1 MSKYLRKT
9 KKTNNAVSSP
19 ALIRARR
26 NVVWQAGL
34 AIITVILTIVII
46 FAMTSAWYTNIVQ
59 TSGLVFEAEAW
70 GFDGQITI
78 AEQSIQAAPGDE
90 GSIQLEVVNSSES
103 MTSVGISASKSRM
116 DENMQKR
123 LFFYVETQ
131 SVRNGETMDR
141 VYLNSMSSYTYT
153 LFSKSKLSLTEQT
166 HNDAPVKWQWVY
178 DMLGYYVLGTMMEDG
193 SFNAME
199 YLRPIEYDYDKATFD
214 YVVDT
219 ENNVHLE
226 LKTVDGTTTV
236 EEFLDQLSET
246 DGYANDIGTEPTNGY
261 YPVEVDEFH
270 HGVYVYLC
278 SYTDVEMATKYDT
291 DLGQQAA
298 DKDAENPMP
307 TYPVTLTVSAQKN
320 DEDVYYVTTL
330 SQLNSAMAL
339 FQGGTI
345 QLTEG
350 IVLDDDESIVIP
362 AGAQVLVDLNGKKI
376 EAAGRAIEAK
386 PGSSALFINGEITG
400 ADIGE
405 GIYASE
411 GIYAV
416 GAEVTLNK
424 MNISG
429 FVDAISVGD
438 HTNENVLDSKV
449 RIVDCVLSGK
459 DSSVYISGNGSA
471 SAQKTQL
478 IVERSKLSSD
488 AMVIW
493 GNGDANGNGRWGTDI
508 QIIDS
513 TLTSNENCEGAAIFH
528 PQKDS
533 TLTIYDSTLSGYT
546 GIAIKGGTV
555 SIQASQIMG
564 KGKGAETDFDDEG
577 NPVVNPSGFADT
589 GDAIYIET
597 NYGYDIRL
605 EIDGAEIP
613 EGETTK
619 YVTSAVTS
627 EHRNSIRV
635 WEADAA
641 NVSVKIFAGQFNEEQ
656 PGHYIASGSVQN
668 KRDERLY
675 EVTKSSN

>member
-46 FAMTSAWYTNIVQ
+46 FAMTSAWYTNIVE

-78 AEQSIQAAPGDE
+78 AEKSIQAAPGDE

-116 DENMQKR
+116 AEEMQKR

-178 DMLGYYVLGTMMEDG
+178 DMLGYYVLGTMTEDK
-193 SFNAME
+193 SFHAME

-236 EEFLDQLSET
+236 GEFLEQLSET
-246 DGYANDIGTEPTNGY
+246 DGYANDISKVPVNGY
-261 YPVEVDEFH
+261 YPVEVDDFGY
-270 HGVYVYLC
+270 GVYVYLS

-291 DLGQQAA
+291 DLGRQAA

-345 QLTEG
+345 QLTED
-350 IVLDDDESIVIP
+350 IKLAENEKIVIP
-362 AGAQVLVDLNGKKI
+362 TGAKLIVDLNQNTI
-376 EAAGRAIEAK
+376 DADARAIEAQ
-386 PGSSALFINGEITG
+386 PGSSVIFLNGKIVG
-400 ADIGE
+400 SGQA
-405 GIYASE
+405 E

-478 IVERSKLSSD
+478 IVEGSTLSSD

-513 TLTSNENCEGAAIFH
+513 TLTSKENCEGAAIFH

-533 TLTIYDSTLSGYT
+533 TLTIYNSTLSGFT

-555 SIQASQIMG
+555 SIQASQITGMG
-564 KGKGAETDFDDEG
+564 EGTDFDDAG

-597 NYGYDIRL
+597 NYGYDVRL

-668 KRDERLY
+668 KKGERLY

>member
-46 FAMTSAWYTNIVQ
+46 FAMTSAWYTNIVE

-78 AEQSIQAAPGDE
+78 AEKSIQAAPGDE

-116 DENMQKR
+116 AEEMQKR

-178 DMLGYYVLGTMMEDG
+178 DMLGYYVLGTMTEDG
-193 SFNAME
+193 SFHAME
-199 YLRPIEYDYDKATFD
+199 YLRPVEYDYDKATFD
-214 YVVDT
+214 YVSDADGK
-219 ENNVHLE
+219 VHLE
-226 LKTVDGTTTV
+226 LKTVDGVTTV
-236 EEFLDQLSET
+236 EEFLAQLSKT
-246 DGYANDIGTEPTNGY
+246 DGYANDIGTQPINGY

-278 SYTDVEMATKYDT
+278 SYTDVEMATRYDT
-291 DLGQQAA
+291 DLGRQAA

-345 QLTEG
+345 QLTADISLAEK
-350 IVLDDDESIVIP
+350 EKIVIP
-362 AGAQVLVDLNGKKI
+362 TGAKLIVDLNGKKI
-376 EAAGRAIEAK
+376 DADARAIEAQ
-386 PGSSALFINGEITG
+386 PGSSVIFLNGKIVG
-400 ADIGE
+400 SGQA
-405 GIYASE
+405 E

-424 MNISG
+424 VDISN

-438 HTNENVLDSKV
+438 HTDGNTLDSKV
-449 RIVDCVLSGK
+449 RIVDCTFSGK
-459 DSSVYISGNGSA
+459 DSAVYISGNGLA
-471 SAQKTQL
+471 SGQKTQL
-478 IVERSKLSSD
+478 IVERSTLSSD

-508 QIIDS
+508 QIINS
-513 TLTSNENCEGAAIFH
+513 TLSSLEKEGAAIFH

-555 SIQASQIMG
+555 SIQVSKITGMG
-564 KGKGAETDFDDEG
+564 EGADFDDKG

-613 EGETTK
+613 EGEATK

-641 NVSVKIFAGQFNEEQ
+641 NVSVKIVAGQFNEEQ

-668 KRDERLY
+668 KRGERLY

>member
-46 FAMTSAWYTNIVQ
+46 FAMTSAWYTNIVE

-78 AEQSIQAAPGDE
+78 AEKSIQAAPGDE

-116 DENMQKR
+116 AEEMQKR

-178 DMLGYYVLGTMMEDG
+178 DMLGYYVLGTMTEDG
-193 SFNAME
+193 SFHAME

-214 YVVDT
+214 YVSDADGK
-219 ENNVHLE
+219 VHLE
-226 LKTVDGTTTV
+226 LKTVDGVTTV
-236 EEFLDQLSET
+236 EEFLAQLSKT
-246 DGYANDIGTEPTNGY
+246 DGYANDISTQPTNGY

-278 SYTDVEMATKYDT
+278 SYTDVEMATRYDT
-291 DLGQQAA
+291 DLGRQAA
-298 DKDAENPMP
+298 EKDAENPMP

-345 QLTEG
+345 QLTED
-350 IVLDDDESIVIP
+350 ISLENEKIVIP
-362 AGAQVLVDLNGKKI
+362 TGAKLIVDLNQNTI
-376 EAAGRAIEAK
+376 SADARAIEAQ
-386 PGSSALFINGEITG
+386 PGSSVIFLNGEIVG
-400 ADIGE
+400 SGQA
-405 GIYASE
+405 E

-424 MNISG
+424 VNISN

-438 HTNENVLDSKV
+438 HTDGNTLDSKV
-449 RIVDCVLSGK
+449 RIVDCTFSGK
-459 DSSVYISGNGSA
+459 DSAVYISGNGLA
-471 SAQKTQL
+471 SGQKTQL
-478 IVERSKLSSD
+478 IVEGSELSSD

-493 GNGDANGNGRWGTDI
+493 GNGDTNGNGRWGTDI

-513 TLTSNENCEGAAIFH
+513 TLTSNEDYEGAAIFH

-533 TLTIYDSTLSGYT
+533 TLTIYDSTLSGFT

-555 SIQASQIMG
+555 SVQGSRIDG
-564 KGKGAETDFDDEG
+564 LGEGTDFDDKG
-577 NPVVNPSGFADT
+577 NPNANPSGFADT

-597 NYGYDIRL
+597 NYGYDISL
-605 EIDGAEIP
+605 KIDDAEILD
-613 EGETTK
+613 ENGGKTT
-619 YVTSAVTS
+619 VTSVIS
-627 EHRNSIRV
+627 SPHGQSLRV

-641 NVSVKIFAGQFNEEQ
+641 NVSVKIYAGEFDEEQ
-656 PGHYIASGSVQN
+656 PAHYIASGSVQSQTADGYAVKKN
-668 KRDERLY
+668 
-675 EVTKSSN
+675 SN

>member
-46 FAMTSAWYTNIVQ
+46 FAMTSAWYTNIVE

-78 AEQSIQAAPGDE
+78 AEKSIQAAPGDE

-116 DENMQKR
+116 AEEMQKR

-178 DMLGYYVLGTMMEDG
+178 DMLGYYVLGTMTEDG
-193 SFNAME
+193 SFHAME
-199 YLRPIEYDYDKATFD
+199 YLRPVEYDYDKATLD
-214 YVVDT
+214 YVSDADGK
-219 ENNVHLE
+219 VHLE
-226 LKTVDGTTTV
+226 LKTVDGVTTV
-236 EEFLDQLSET
+236 EEFLAQLSKT
-246 DGYANDIGTEPTNGY
+246 DGYANDIGTQPINGY

-278 SYTDVEMATKYDT
+278 SYTDVEMATRYDT
-291 DLGQQAA
+291 DLGRQAA

-345 QLTEG
+345 QLTADISLAEK
-350 IVLDDDESIVIP
+350 EKIVIP
-362 AGAQVLVDLNGKKI
+362 TGAKLIVDLNGKKI
-376 EAAGRAIEAK
+376 DADARAIEAQ
-386 PGSSALFINGEITG
+386 PGSSVIFLNGKIVG
-400 ADIGE
+400 SGQA
-405 GIYASE
+405 E

-424 MNISG
+424 VDISN

-438 HTNENVLDSKV
+438 HTDGNTLDSKV
-449 RIVDCVLSGK
+449 RIVDCTFSGK
-459 DSSVYISGNGSA
+459 DSAVYISGNGLA
-471 SAQKTQL
+471 SGQKTQL
-478 IVERSKLSSD
+478 IVERSTLSSD

-508 QIIDS
+508 QIINS
-513 TLTSNENCEGAAIFH
+513 TLSSLEKEGAAIFH

-555 SIQASQIMG
+555 SIQVSKITGMG
-564 KGKGAETDFDDEG
+564 EGADFDDKG

-613 EGETTK
+613 EGEATK

-641 NVSVKIFAGQFNEEQ
+641 NVSVKIVAGQFNEEQ

-668 KRDERLY
+668 KRGERLY

>member
-46 FAMTSAWYTNIVQ
+46 FAMTSAWYTNIVE

-78 AEQSIQAAPGDE
+78 AEKSIQAAPGDE

-116 DENMQKR
+116 AEEMQKR

-153 LFSKSKLSLTEQT
+153 LFSKSKLSLTDRT

-178 DMLGYYVLGTMMEDG
+178 DMLGYYVLGTMTDDDI
-193 SFNAME
+193 FYATE
-199 YLRPIEYDYDKATFD
+199 YLRPVEYDYDKATFD

-226 LKTVDGTTTV
+226 LKTVDGVTTV
-236 EEFLDQLSET
+236 EEFLAQLSKT
-246 DGYANDIGTEPTNGY
+246 DGYANDIGTQPINGY
-261 YPVEVDEFH
+261 YPVEVDEYG

-278 SYTDVEMATKYDT
+278 SYTDVEMATRYDT

-345 QLTEG
+345 QLTED
-350 IVLDDDESIVIP
+350 ISLADEKIVIP
-362 AGAQVLVDLNGKKI
+362 TGAKLIVDLNQNTI
-376 EAAGRAIEAK
+376 SAAARAIEAQ
-386 PGSSALFINGEITG
+386 PGSSVIFLNGEIVG
-400 ADIGE
+400 SGQA
-405 GIYASE
+405 E

-424 MNISG
+424 VNISN

-438 HTNENVLDSKV
+438 HTDGNTLDSKV
-449 RIVDCVLSGK
+449 RIVDCTFSGK
-459 DSSVYISGNGSA
+459 DSAVYISGNGLA
-471 SAQKTQL
+471 SGQKTQL
-478 IVERSKLSSD
+478 IVEGSTLSSD

-513 TLTSNENCEGAAIFH
+513 TLTSNENNEGAAIFH

-555 SIQASQIMG
+555 SIQVSKITGMG
-564 KGKGAETDFDDEG
+564 EGIDFDDKG

-613 EGETTK
+613 EEEATK
-619 YVTSAVTS
+619 YATSDVTSV
-627 EHRNSIRV
+627 HRNSIRV

-641 NVSVKIFAGQFNEEQ
+641 NVSVKIFAGQFDEEQ
-656 PGHYIASGSVQN
+656 PGHYIASGSKQN
-668 KRDERLY
+668 AVTGGRY

>member
-78 AEQSIQAAPGDE
+78 AEKSIQAAPGDE

-116 DENMQKR
+116 AEEMQKR

-178 DMLGYYVLGTMMEDG
+178 DMLGYYVLGTMTEDG
-193 SFNAME
+193 SFHAME
-199 YLRPIEYDYDKATFD
+199 YLRPIEYDFDKATFD
-214 YVVDT
+214 YVSDADGK
-219 ENNVHLE
+219 VHLE
-226 LKTVDGTTTV
+226 LKTVDGVTTV
-236 EEFLDQLSET
+236 EKFLAQLSKT
-246 DGYANDIGTEPTNGY
+246 DGYANDIGTQPTNGY

-278 SYTDVEMATKYDT
+278 SYTDVEMATRYDT
-291 DLGQQAA
+291 DLGLQAA

-345 QLTEG
+345 QLTED
-350 IVLDDDESIVIP
+350 IKLAENEKIVIP
-362 AGAQVLVDLNGKKI
+362 TGAKLIVDLNQNTI
-376 EAAGRAIEAK
+376 DADARAIEAQ
-386 PGSSALFINGEITG
+386 PGSSVIFLNGEIVG
-400 ADIGE
+400 SGQA
-405 GIYASE
+405 E

-424 MNISG
+424 VNISN

-438 HTNENVLDSKV
+438 HTDGNTLDSKV
-449 RIVDCVLSGK
+449 RIVDCTFSGK
-459 DSSVYISGNGSA
+459 DSAVYISGNGLA
-471 SAQKTQL
+471 SGQKTQL
-478 IVERSKLSSD
+478 IVEGSTLISD

-508 QIIDS
+508 QIINS
-513 TLTSNENCEGAAIFH
+513 TLSSLEKEGAAIFH

-533 TLTIYDSTLSGYT
+533 TLTIYGSTLSGYT

-555 SIQASQIMG
+555 SIQASQITGMG
-564 KGKGAETDFDDEG
+564 EGTDFDDEG

-597 NYGYDIRL
+597 NYGYDVRL

-613 EGETTK
+613 EGEATK

-641 NVSVKIFAGQFNEEQ
+641 NVSVKIVAGQFNEEQ

-668 KRDERLY
+668 KKGERLY
-675 EVTKSSN
+675 EVIKSSN

>member
-46 FAMTSAWYTNIVQ
+46 FAMTSAWYTNIVE

-78 AEQSIQAAPGDE
+78 AEKSIQAAPGDE

-116 DENMQKR
+116 AEEMQKR

-178 DMLGYYVLGTMMEDG
+178 DMLGYYVLGTMTEDG
-193 SFNAME
+193 SFHAME
-199 YLRPIEYDYDKATFD
+199 YLRPVEYDYDKATFD
-214 YVVDT
+214 YVSDADGK
-219 ENNVHLE
+219 VHLE
-226 LKTVDGTTTV
+226 LKTVDGVTTV
-236 EEFLDQLSET
+236 EEFLAQLSKT
-246 DGYANDIGTEPTNGY
+246 DGYANDIGTQPTNGY

-278 SYTDVEMATKYDT
+278 SYTDVEMATRYDT
-291 DLGQQAA
+291 DLGLQAA

-345 QLTEG
+345 QLTED
-350 IVLDDDESIVIP
+350 ISLAENEKIVIP
-362 AGAQVLVDLNGKKI
+362 TGAKLIVDLNQNTI
-376 EAAGRAIEAK
+376 DAAARAIEAQ
-386 PGSSALFINGEITG
+386 PGSSVIFLNGEIVG
-400 ADIGE
+400 SGQA
-405 GIYASE
+405 E

-424 MNISG
+424 VHISN

-438 HTNENVLDSKV
+438 HTDGNTLDSKV
-449 RIVDCVLSGK
+449 RIVDCTFSGK
-459 DSSVYISGNGSA
+459 DSAVYISGNGLA
-471 SAQKTQL
+471 SGQKTQL
-478 IVERSKLSSD
+478 IVEGSELSSD

-508 QIIDS
+508 QIINS
-513 TLTSNENCEGAAIFH
+513 TLSSLEKEGAAIFH

-533 TLTIYDSTLSGYT
+533 TLTIYGSTLSGYT

-555 SIQASQIMG
+555 SIQASQITGMG
-564 KGKGAETDFDDEG
+564 EGTDFDDEG

-597 NYGYDIRL
+597 NYGYDVRL

-613 EGETTK
+613 EGEATK

-641 NVSVKIFAGQFNEEQ
+641 NVSVKIVAGQFNEEQ

-668 KRDERLY
+668 KRGERLY

>member
-46 FAMTSAWYTNIVQ
+46 FAMTSAWYTNIVE

-78 AEQSIQAAPGDE
+78 AEKSIQAAPGDE

-116 DENMQKR
+116 DEQMQKR

-178 DMLGYYVLGTMMEDG
+178 DMLGYYVLGTMTDDDI
-193 SFNAME
+193 FYATE
-199 YLRPIEYDYDKATFD
+199 YLRPVEYDYDKATFD

-246 DGYANDIGTEPTNGY
+246 DGYANDISKDHVNGY
-261 YPVEVDEFH
+261 YPVEVDEYG

-291 DLGQQAA
+291 DLGRQAA

-345 QLTEG
+345 QLTED
-350 IVLDDDESIVIP
+350 IKLAENEKIVIP
-362 AGAQVLVDLNGKKI
+362 TGAKLIVDLNGKKI
-376 EAAGRAIEAK
+376 DADARAIEAQ
-386 PGSSALFINGEITG
+386 PGSSVIFLNGEIVG
-400 ADIGE
+400 SGQA
-405 GIYASE
+405 E

-424 MNISG
+424 VNISN

-438 HTNENVLDSKV
+438 HTDGNTLDSKV

-459 DSSVYISGNGSA
+459 DSAVYISGNGLA
-471 SAQKTQL
+471 SGQKTQL
-478 IVERSKLSSD
+478 IVEGSTLSSD

-493 GNGDANGNGRWGTDI
+493 GNGDTNGNGRWGTDI
-508 QIIDS
+508 QIINS
-513 TLTSNENCEGAAIFH
+513 TLSSLEKEGAAIFH

-555 SIQASQIMG
+555 SIQVSKITGMG
-564 KGKGAETDFDDEG
+564 EGADFDDKG

-613 EGETTK
+613 EGEATK
-619 YVTSAVTS
+619 YATSDVTSV
-627 EHRNSIRV
+627 HRNSIRV

-641 NVSVKIFAGQFNEEQ
+641 NVSVKIYAGEFDEEQ
-656 PGHYIASGSVQN
+656 PAHYIASGSVQSQTADGYAVKKN
-668 KRDERLY
+668 
-675 EVTKSSN
+675 SN

>member
-46 FAMTSAWYTNIVQ
+46 FAMTSAWYTNIVE

-78 AEQSIQAAPGDE
+78 AEKSIQAAPGDE

-116 DENMQKR
+116 AEEMQKR

-178 DMLGYYVLGTMMEDG
+178 DMLGYYVLGTMTEDK
-193 SFNAME
+193 SFHATE
-199 YLRPIEYDYDKATFD
+199 YLRPVESDYDKATFD

-219 ENNVHLE
+219 ENNVYLE

-246 DGYANDIGTEPTNGY
+246 DGYANDISKDPVNGY
-261 YPVEVDEFH
+261 YPVEVDEYG

-291 DLGQQAA
+291 DLGLQAA

-362 AGAQVLVDLNGKKI
+362 AGAQVIVDLNGKKI

-478 IVERSKLSSD
+478 IVERSKLRSD

-493 GNGDANGNGRWGTDI
+493 GNGDTNGNGRWGTDI

-513 TLTSNENCEGAAIFH
+513 TLTSKENCEGAAIFH

-533 TLTIYDSTLSGYT
+533 TLTIYNSTLSGFT

-555 SIQASQIMG
+555 SVQGSRIDG
-564 KGKGAETDFDDEG
+564 LGEGTDFDDEG
-577 NPVVNPSGFADT
+577 NPNANPSGFADT

-597 NYGYDIRL
+597 NYGYDISL
-605 EIDGAEIP
+605 KIDDAEILD
-613 EGETTK
+613 ENGDKTT
-619 YVTSAVTS
+619 VTSVIS
-627 EHRNSIRV
+627 SPHGQSLRV

-641 NVSVKIFAGQFNEEQ
+641 NVSVKIFAGQFDEEQ
-656 PGHYIASGSVQN
+656 PAHYIASGSVQSQTADGYVVKKN
-668 KRDERLY
+668 
-675 EVTKSSN
+675 SN